1 MGCAIADRIGK
12 TSRGHGVKGLTI
24 AEDDLSGADVQA
36 LVAFHLGGMH
46 AESPA
51 CKVHAL
57 PLDKLRQGGVTFYT
71 ARVNGALAAMGA
83 IKRLGE
89 THGELKSMRAAP
101 EWRGK
106 GVGEA
111 MLRHLLAVARAR
123 GYARVSLE
131 TGRTEAFAP
140 AVALYRK
147 YGFTDCAAF
156 ADYVVDSFSQCLSLA
171 LAPQA
176 PSGAAGMAADQ

>member
-1 MGCAIADRIGK
+1 MLAIADSFGM
-12 TSRGHGVKGLTI
+12 TSGGAMIEGLEIT
-24 AEDDLSGADVQA
+24 EDDLSGADVQA
-36 LVAFHLGGMH
+36 LVAYHLGGMH

-57 PLDKLRQGGVTFYT
+57 PLDKLRQPGVTFYT
-71 ARVNGALAAMGA
+71 ARIHGALAAMGA
-83 IKRLGE
+83 IKHLDE

-111 MLRHLLAVARAR
+111 MLQHLLTMARTR
-123 GYARVSLE
+123 GYTRVSLE

-147 YGFTDCAAF
+147 YGFEECEAF
-156 ADYVVDSFSQCLSLA
+156 ADYVVDDFSQCLSLP
-171 LAPQA
+171 L
-176 PSGAAGMAADQ
+176 

>member
-1 MGCAIADRIGK
+1 MPLALADHGAK
-12 TSRGHGVKGLTI
+12 ASRGHTVDGLEI
-24 AEDDLSGADVQA
+24 AEDDLAANDVRA
-36 LVAFHLGGMH
+36 LIALHLSGMH

-57 PLDKLRQGGVTFYT
+57 PLEKLRQPGVTFYA
-71 ARVNGALAAMGA
+71 ARVHGQLAAIGA
-83 IKRLGE
+83 IKHIDE

-111 MLRHLLAVARAR
+111 MLVHLLGVARSR
-123 GYARVSLE
+123 GYTRVSLE
-131 TGRTEAFAP
+131 TGRTEAFTP

-147 YGFTDCAAF
+147 YGFNECAGF
-156 ADYVVDSFSQCLSLA
+156 GDYIVDEFSQCLTCEIDNS
-171 LAPQA
+171 
-176 PSGAAGMAADQ
+176 

>member
-1 MGCAIADRIGK
+1 MIE
-12 TSRGHGVKGLTI
+12 GLEI
-24 AEDDLSGADVQA
+24 AEDDLSGADVRA
-36 LVAFHLGGMH
+36 LVALHLGGMH

-57 PLDKLRQGGVTFYT
+57 PLDKLRQPGVTFYT
-71 ARVNGALAAMGA
+71 GRIHGQLAAMGA
-83 IKRLGE
+83 IQHLDPA
-89 THGELKSMRAAP
+89 HGELKSMRAAP
-101 EWRGK
+101 EWRGR

-111 MLRHLLAVARAR
+111 MLVHLLAVARAR

-147 YGFTDCAAF
+147 HGFEECAAF
-156 ADYVVDSFSQCLSLA
+156 SGYVVDEFSQCLTLG
-171 LAPQA
+171 LTP
-176 PSGAAGMAADQ
+176 

>member
-1 MGCAIADRIGK
+1 ME
-12 TSRGHGVKGLTI
+12 GLEI
-24 AEDDLSGADVQA
+24 AEDDLAAEDVRA
-36 LVAFHLGGMH
+36 LIALHLSGMH

-57 PLDKLRQGGVTFYT
+57 PLEKLRQPGVTFYA
-71 ARVNGALAAMGA
+71 ARMHGALAAIGA
-83 IKRLGE
+83 IMHLEE

-106 GVGEA
+106 RVGEA
-111 MLRHLLAVARAR
+111 MLQHLITVARAR
-123 GYARVSLE
+123 GYTRLSLE

-147 YGFTDCAAF
+147 YGFTDCAGF
-156 ADYVVDSFSQCLSLA
+156 GDYIVDEFSQCLTREIDH
-171 LAPQA
+171 
-176 PSGAAGMAADQ
+176 SGIC

>member
-1 MGCAIADRIGK
+1 MIQ
-12 TSRGHGVKGLTI
+12 GLTI
-24 AEDDLSGADVQA
+24 TEDDLAAEDVRA
-36 LVAFHLGGMH
+36 LIALHLSGMH

-57 PLDKLRQGGVTFYT
+57 PLEKLRQPGVTFY
-71 ARVNGALAAMGA
+71 AVRVHGQLAAIGA
-83 IKRLGE
+83 IKQLDDA
-89 THGELKSMRAAP
+89 HGELKSMRAAP

-111 MLRHLLAVARAR
+111 MLVHLLEVVRAR

-147 YGFTDCAAF
+147 HGFEECEAF
-156 ADYVVDSFSQCLSLA
+156 GDYVVDEFSWCLA
-171 LAPQA
+171 LAL
-176 PSGAAGMAADQ
+176 

>member
-1 MGCAIADRIGK
+1 MTDA
-12 TSRGHGVKGLTI
+12 LTI
-24 AEDDLSGADVQA
+24 TEDDLSGEDVRA
-36 LVAFHLGGMH
+36 LIAYHLSGMH

-57 PLDKLRQGGVTFYT
+57 PLEKLRQPGVTFYA
-71 ARVNGALAAMGA
+71 ARVQGELAAIGA
-83 IKRLGE
+83 IKHLDD

-111 MLRHLLAVARAR
+111 MLAHLLSVARAR
-123 GYARVSLE
+123 GYTRVSLE
-131 TGRTEAFAP
+131 TGRTDAFAP

-147 YGFTDCAAF
+147 YGFENCDGF
-156 ADYVVDSFSQCLSLA
+156 ADYVVDEFSQCLTLEF
-171 LAPQA
+171 
-176 PSGAAGMAADQ
+176 

>member
-1 MGCAIADRIGK
+1 MIE
-12 TSRGHGVKGLTI
+12 GLTI
-24 AEDDLSGADVQA
+24 TEDDLSAKDVQA
-36 LVAFHLGGMH
+36 LVALHLGGMH

-57 PLDKLRQGGVTFYT
+57 PLDKLRQPGVTFYT

-83 IKRLGE
+83 ILHLDAS
-89 THGELKSMRAAP
+89 HGELKSMRAAP

-111 MLRHLLAVARAR
+111 MLMHLLAVARAR

-131 TGRTEAFAP
+131 TGRTEAFGP

-147 YGFTDCAAF
+147 YGLESCPGF
-156 ADYVVDSFSQCLSLA
+156 ADYVVDDFSQCFTLVL
-171 LAPQA
+171 
-176 PSGAAGMAADQ
+176 

>member
-1 MGCAIADRIGK
+1 MIE
-12 TSRGHGVKGLTI
+12 GLEI
-24 AEDDLSGADVQA
+24 AEDDLSGTDVQA
-36 LVAFHLGGMH
+36 LVALHLGGMH

-57 PLDKLRQGGVTFYT
+57 PLDKLRQPGVTFYT
-71 ARVNGALAAMGA
+71 ARVSDDLAAMGA
-83 IKRLGE
+83 IKHLDAA
-89 THGELKSMRAAP
+89 HGELKSMRAAP

-111 MLRHLLAVARAR
+111 MLVHLLGVAKAR

-147 YGFTDCAAF
+147 YGFDECEAF
-156 ADYVVDSFSQCLSLA
+156 ADYVVDEFSWCLSLA
-171 LAPQA
+171 L
-176 PSGAAGMAADQ
+176 

>member
-1 MGCAIADRIGK
+1 MGPAIADHIGK
-12 TSRGHGVKGLTI
+12 TSGARMIEGLEI

-36 LVAFHLGGMH
+36 LVAYHLGGMH

-57 PLDKLRQGGVTFYT
+57 PLDKLRQPGVTFYT
-71 ARVNGALAAMGA
+71 ARIHGTLAAMGA
-83 IKRLGE
+83 IKHLDDA
-89 THGELKSMRAAP
+89 HGELKSMRAAP

-111 MLRHLLAVARAR
+111 MLQHLLAVASAR
-123 GYARVSLE
+123 GYTRVSLE

-147 YGFTDCAAF
+147 YGFEECAAF
-156 ADYVVDSFSQCLSLA
+156 ADYVVDDFSQCLTLM
-171 LAPQA
+171 LR
-176 PSGAAGMAADQ
+176 